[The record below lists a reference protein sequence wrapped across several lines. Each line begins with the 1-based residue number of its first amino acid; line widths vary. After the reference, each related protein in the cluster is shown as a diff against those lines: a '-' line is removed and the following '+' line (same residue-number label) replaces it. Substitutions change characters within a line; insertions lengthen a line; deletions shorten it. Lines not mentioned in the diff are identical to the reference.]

1 MRSCYGRW
9 SVGTRDE
16 EAPAEGVDC
25 FLFMHHPPFD
35 TGPKAMERIG
45 LTERDAFW
53 QVLSP
58 HAARIRHVFFGHGH
72 RPVMGSWR
80 GIGFATSR
88 AINHQVWFDL
98 TSEDQTPGSFES
110 PAYAIVLVDAERL
123 VVHPHDF
130 LDASPKFALEDS
142 PVDDWIKAHIE
153 A

>member
-58 HAARIRHVFFGHGH
+58 HA
-72 RPVMGSWR
+72 
-80 GIGFATSR
+80 